1 MANAPQMKIPIGA
14 DTSDFDKGA
23 KKVKQEMRDLDK
35 VSTDAFNAIG
45 NALGV
50 DVGRIQQFS
59 SALSGLGRNFSKA
72 GSEGSSALSKVGGA
86 ITKVG
91 AGVAGL
97 GLAAAVAAFKQL
109 NAEADAFEATIQGG
123 VIKAQTEAF
132 TSTFSQALRDQREV
146 GSTVASWRQD
156 LKEIWA
162 LMKGAVSTGFDMGR
176 LRDATQLAGRA
187 KEIATELYNLDIQRK
202 ENSVRVAEL
211 EAKIAEMREIISD
224 TTASAADRAE
234 ALADAQQLIKDK
246 LQLQL
251 PIAQRQRDLLIE
263 YNKLA
268 SSSQKEYDAEIAA
281 RIQVNNLLAQQ
292 STEQRSLNRQQAQ
305 INNLLREE
313 NELRSKRRGENVE
326 AIEAGPML
334 NNQVTIPV
342 VPIIPPEA
350 KAQLVSDL
358 MDITS
363 QVEDFAV
370 SMVGAFGELFADM
383 ATGEDAWG
391 NFANAALSAFGDM
404 AIAVGKI
411 AIETGLA
418 SAGIKAAI
426 QLGNPYVAI
435 AAGAALVALG
445 AAVKAGLS
453 NVASGNYSAN
463 ANVASS
469 NGYSATTSDY
479 EQREVT
485 VNVTGTLEADGDQL
499 VAVINNTNRKSYYGT

>member
-1 MANAPQMKIPIGA
+1 
-14 DTSDFDKGA
+14 
-23 KKVKQEMRDLDK
+23 
-35 VSTDAFNAIG
+35 
-45 NALGV
+45 
-50 DVGRIQQFS
+50 
-59 SALSGLGRNFSKA
+59 
-72 GSEGSSALSKVGGA
+72 
-86 ITKVG
+86 
-91 AGVAGL
+91 
-97 GLAAAVAAFKQL
+97 
-109 NAEADAFEATIQGG
+109 
-123 VIKAQTEAF
+123 
-132 TSTFSQALRDQREV
+132 
-146 GSTVASWRQD
+146 
-156 LKEIWA
+156 
-162 LMKGAVSTGFDMGR
+162 MKGAVSTGFDMGR

-187 KEIATELYNLDIQRK
+187 KEIATELYNLDVQRK
-202 ENSVRVAEL
+202 ENSVTVAEL
-211 EAKIAEMREIISD
+211 DAKIAEMREIISD

-251 PIAQRQRDLLIE
+251 PIAERQRDLLIE
-263 YNKLA
+263 YNGLA
-268 SSSQKEYDAEIAA
+268 STAVKEYDAEIAA
-281 RIQVNNLLAQQ
+281 KIQVNNLQAQA
-292 STEQRSLNRQQAQ
+292 STEQRSLNRYQAQ
-305 INNLLREE
+305 LNNLLREE

-350 KAQLVSDL
+350 KAQLASDL

-426 QLGNPYVAI
+426 KLGNPYVAI

-469 NGYSATTSDY
+469 NGYSATTGDY